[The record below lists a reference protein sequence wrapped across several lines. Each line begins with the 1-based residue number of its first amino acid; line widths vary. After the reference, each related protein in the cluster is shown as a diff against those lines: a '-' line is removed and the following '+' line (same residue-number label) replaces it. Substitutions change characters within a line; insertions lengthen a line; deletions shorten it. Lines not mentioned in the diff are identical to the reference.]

1 MNIQRLFFIV
11 LIMVI
16 NTNIYGQV
24 KFNRKLNAKQEFKKL
39 EWLIGN
45 WGRTD
50 VKPGKTATE
59 NWVKAGAY
67 EFKGTGVVLKGKDT
81 VFVETLKLIMKD
93 DDVYYVADVK
103 ENKGLVYFKL
113 TTISSGGF
121 VCENAEHD
129 FPKRISYQLS
139 GKDLKA
145 TISGNGKS
153 IDYSFVKL

>member
-16 NTNIYGQV
+16 NTNIYGQAKV
-24 KFNRKLNAKQEFKKL
+24 NGKLNAKQEFKKL

-45 WGRTD
+45 WNRTD
-50 VKPGKTATE
+50 VKQGKIATE
-59 NWVKAGAY
+59 SWVKVAAY
-67 EFKGTGVVLKGKDT
+67 EFKGTGVVVKGKDT
-81 VFVETLKLIMKD
+81 VFVEKLKLIVKD
-93 DDVYYVADVK
+93 NDIFYVADVK
-103 ENKGLVYFKL
+103 ENRGLVYFKL
-113 TTISSGGF
+113 TAINSSGF
-121 VCENAEHD
+121 ICENAEHD

-139 GKDLKA
+139 GKSLKA